1 MLFQHSRRDAHAD
14 RQERGNR
21 RYRMRQLK
29 TGDCQPQQLRN
40 VRRPGGAGGLF
51 AHSGGRWKNWTRA
64 DGLSNQE
71 VLSLGAGADGS
82 PKWTEFPA
90 PVQKTGSPSYRKIPF
105 SVLTQMKP
113 TRS

>member
-40 VRRPGGAGGLF
+40 VRRPGG
-51 AHSGGRWKNWTRA
+51 A